1 MYMKDQIDVKKD
13 TERSE
18 TIRAMKKAWEDA
30 EPGRAAKAKQS
41 SIKYLNS
48 HLVKVKIQHNINII
62 LLFTP
67 RREHWSFPCPGE
79 GRRRRVRT
87 DHQIQGLHE
96 CWERNLVKETINL
109 ILKIWDKKFNVFEIL
124 DDLFK
129 LLKLFDK
136 FSLNF

>member
-67 RREHWSFPCPGE
+67 RREH
-79 GRRRRVRT
+79 
-87 DHQIQGLHE
+87 
-96 CWERNLVKETINL
+96 
-109 ILKIWDKKFNVFEIL
+109 
-124 DDLFK
+124 
-129 LLKLFDK
+129 
-136 FSLNF
+136 